1 METLEKEIDS
11 EYMENFD
18 KLEKNY
24 NKFYN
29 TQVTNIN
36 IFFIYI
42 DENNEIYN
50 IKSDKESI
58 ENGCITKERILYLIK
73 KYQYNLLYRHKLVSL
88 LQYNIDLHHTDLQN
102 FILDQKTKSDNYL
115 TSFKI
120 LDNIK
125 FNDTIPLLSDLNSI
139 YFIYSYLSPINQ
151 SDRSHNTTKRI
162 VITDN
167 SKSKSNTM
175 NTMNTMKNKKTRRK
189 W

>member
-1 METLEKEIDS
+1 MESLEKEIDS

-24 NKFYN
+24 DKFYN
-29 TQVTNIN
+29 TQVTNIK

-42 DENNEIYN
+42 DEKNEIYN
-50 IKSDKESI
+50 IKSDKEFV

-102 FILDQKTKSDNYL
+102 FILDKKTKSETDNYL

-125 FNDTIPLLSDLNSI
+125 FKDTIPLLSDLNSI
-139 YFIYSYLSPINQ
+139 FFIYSYLSPKNQ
-151 SDRSHNTTKRI
+151 SHIPHNTTKRI
-162 VITDN
+162 IITDN
-167 SKSKSNTM
+167 SKSNTM
-175 NTMNTMKNKKTRRK
+175 NTNKNKNKKTRRK